1 MPWQS
6 VRLLPGLDSEQ
17 TPSLLEGRYTSASLI
32 RWREGLLEK
41 LGGWQPYY
49 PSMFDGTIRELCAWQ
64 SLSNV
69 KYLGLAEVT
78 SGVYAITG
86 GTVLPLTPQAYTSNI
101 SIDFSTVINT
111 PTVTIVDANI
121 SNITTFDTI
130 YIQTPIIIGGLILA
144 GPYPIASISG
154 PTTYTI
160 IAASNA
166 TSTVNNA
173 GATPQLTTLN
183 GSAYVKVTLTGHGL
197 VAGNIVDFPV
207 STTLGGVTISGVYQ
221 VASVIDA
228 NNFNIIASVTASS
241 GVGPTSMSA
250 YIIYNIG
257 IGPIAGPGGYGTG
270 GYGTGGYGA
279 GTTISQQTG
288 TPVSANDWT
297 LGNWGEDLLACPKN
311 GTIYYWGPESGNQT
325 AIPIPNAPPFNT
337 GMMVAMPQLIL
348 VAWGST
354 SALSLG
360 YAQDPLLVKWSTA
373 GDFTN
378 WTISNA
384 TLAGDFRLSRGSA
397 IIGGFQS
404 TFRTLL
410 WTDVECWAMDYIGYP
425 FVFQF
430 NSVGKNCGLV
440 GRGAIAEIGGAVFWM
455 GQSNFFVFSGGGV
468 SPLPCPVYDTVFQDL
483 DQTNAWKIKGAVTA
497 SFNEVWFFYPSI
509 SGGTGENDKYVKYNI
524 VEKSWDAGSLPR
536 SAWLAES
543 ILGMPIGAGATDNIL
558 YQHETGYNANSAPL
572 TPSAQTGWISLAEG
586 EQIPFIDFFVPDMRW
601 GTIQGAPNATLQ
613 ISFQGANYPTD
624 TPTAYG
630 PYTINN
636 STEFVP
642 LRIRNR
648 LISMSIA
655 SSDSSTFWR
664 MGRPRFRIAPSG
676 RN

>member
-17 TPSLLEGRYTSASLI
+17 TPSLLEGRYTLASLV

-49 PSMFDGTIRELCAWQ
+49 ASSFDGTIRELCAWQ

-101 SIDFSTVINT
+101 SINFSTVSTSNV
-111 PTVTIVDANI
+111 VTIVDSNI
-121 SNITTFDTI
+121 SNITLFDTI

-144 GPYPIASISG
+144 GPYSIASISS

-160 IAASNA
+160 IASSNA

-173 GATPQLTTLN
+173 GVTPTLTTSN
-183 GSAYVKVTLTGHGL
+183 GSAYVKVTITGHGL
-197 VAGNIVDFPV
+197 IVGNIVDFPV
-207 STTLGGVTISGVYQ
+207 STTLGGVTISGIYQ
-221 VASVIDA
+221 VAQIIDA
-228 NNFNIIASVTASS
+228 NNFNIVANVIASSNA
-241 GVGPTSMSA
+241 GPTSMTPI
-250 YIIYNIG
+250 IIYNIG
-257 IGPIAGPGGYGTG
+257 IGPVVGAGGYGTG
-270 GYGTGGYGA
+270 GYGVGGYGA

-297 LGNWGEDLLACPKN
+297 LGNWGEDLLACPKG

-325 AIPIPNAPPFNT
+325 CVPIPNAPPFNT

-354 SALSLG
+354 SQLSLG

-384 TLAGDFRLSRGSA
+384 TLAGDFRLSRGSQ
-397 IIGGFQS
+397 IVGGFQS

-425 FVFQF
+425 YVFQF

-440 GRGAIAEIGGAVFWM
+440 GRGAVAELGGAVFWM
-455 GQSNFFVFSGGGV
+455 GQSNFFVLSGGGV

-483 DQTNAWKIKGAVTA
+483 DTTNAWKAKGAVTA

-524 VEKSWDAGSLPR
+524 IEKSWDAGSLPR

-543 ILGMPIGAGATDNIL
+543 ILGMPIGAGAMDNIL
-558 YQHETGYNANSAPL
+558 YQHETGYNAYSTPL

-624 TPTAYG
+624 TPTTYG
-630 PYTINN
+630 PYTISNT
-636 STEFVP
+636 TEWVP

-648 LISMSIA
+648 LISMSIT
-655 SSDSSTFWR
+655 SSDGNTFWR

-676 RN
+676 RV

>member
-1 MPWQS
+1 MA
-6 VRLLPGLDSEQ
+6 PGLDQEQ
-17 TPSLLEGRYTSASLI
+17 TPSLLEGRYTSASLV

-49 PSMFDGTIRELCAWQ
+49 PSSFDGTIRELCAWE
-64 SLSNV
+64 SLNDV
-69 KYLGLAEVT
+69 KYLGVAE
-78 SGVYAITG
+78 SDIYALTG
-86 GTVLPLTPQAYTSNI
+86 NTVLPLTPQQFTSNI
-101 SIDFSTVINT
+101 SINFSTVINT
-111 PTVTIVDANI
+111 NVVTIVDANI

-144 GPYPIASISG
+144 GPYPIASISS

-160 IAASNA
+160 IASSNA

-173 GATPQLTTLN
+173 GATPQLTTSN
-183 GSAYVKVTLTGHGL
+183 GSAYVKVTITGHGL

-221 VASVIDA
+221 VANVIDA
-228 NNFNIIASVTASS
+228 NNFNIVANVIASS
-241 GVGPTSMSA
+241 GAGPTSISPV
-250 YIIYNIG
+250 IIYNIG
-257 IGPIAGPGGYGTG
+257 IGPIVGAGGYGTG

-279 GTTISQQTG
+279 GTATTQQTG
-288 TPVSANDWT
+288 TLVTATDWT
-297 LGNWGEDLLACPKN
+297 LGNWGEDFLACPKN
-311 GTIYYWGPESGNQT
+311 GTIYYWAPESGNQT
-325 AIPIPNAPPFNT
+325 VVPIPNAPPFNT

-360 YAQDPLLVKWSTA
+360 YVQDPLLVKWSTA

-425 FVFQF
+425 YVFQF

-440 GRGAIAEIGGAVFWM
+440 ARGAVAELGGAVFWM
-455 GQSNFFVFSGGGV
+455 GQSNFFVLAGGGV

-483 DQTNAWKIKGAVTA
+483 DNTNAWKIKAGVTA
-497 SFNEVWFFYPSI
+497 SFNEVWFFYPSL

-524 VEKSWDAGSLPR
+524 VEKSWDAGTLPR

-543 ILGMPIGAGATDNIL
+543 ILGMPIASGSSDNIL
-558 YQHETGYNANSAPL
+558 YQHETGYNANTSPL
-572 TPSAQTGWISLAEG
+572 TPSFSTGWISLAEG
-586 EQIPFIDFFVPDMRW
+586 EQIPFVDFFVPDMRW

-613 ISFQGANYPTD
+613 ITFQGANYPTD
-624 TPTAYG
+624 TPTTYG
-630 PYTINN
+630 PYTINS

-642 LRIRNR
+642 LRIRQR
-648 LISMSIA
+648 LISMSGT
-655 SSDSSTFWR
+655 SSDANTFWR
-664 MGRPRFRIAPSG
+664 MGRSRFRIASSG
-676 RN
+676 RI